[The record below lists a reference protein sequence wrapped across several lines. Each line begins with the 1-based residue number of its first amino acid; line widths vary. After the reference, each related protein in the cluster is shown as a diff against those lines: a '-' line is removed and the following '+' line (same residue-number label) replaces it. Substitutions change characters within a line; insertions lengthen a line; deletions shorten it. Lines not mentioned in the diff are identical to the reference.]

1 MCSFTCFT
9 FEISLLYGVDFLF
22 GCLCQCVL
30 QPIHFR
36 LLFSRVS
43 IFYSSLSV
51 VPWRPLSAAASARF
65 NLIYTCLCVPLPFT
79 RSLSIYVRMYIFF
92 SRMIVA
98 VVLRQHS
105 SYVGPMRT
113 YAVDAISARLH
124 RCRAPSAPLHTTKP
138 ASFRI
143 TLNFTR
149 KGFRPFTRGCFRENT
164 YDVQ

>member
-1 MCSFTCFT
+1 MCAATYPLSST
-9 FEISLLYGVDFLF
+9 FLSRQY
-22 GCLCQCVL
+22 
-30 QPIHFR
+30 
-36 LLFSRVS
+36 LLFFVGSPVAPAIS
-43 IFYSSLSV
+43 GNL
-51 VPWRPLSAAASARF
+51 RPFQSHLHLPVCAAA
-65 NLIYTCLCVPLPFT
+65 V
-79 RSLSIYVRMYIFF
+79 RSLALYIRMYMFF

-113 YAVDAISARLH
+113 YAIDAISARLH

-149 KGFRPFTRGCFRENT
+149 KGFRPFTRACFRENT